1 MRTICVLYFVT
12 LTCSSLVFGQD
23 QGESNALDLRTRK
36 AIQVFIKDG
45 MEIAIEYEK
54 NGDLQKA
61 KNMYEQIQRLDNRIS
76 GVDAKIEFLDQQLV
90 AANQQVHMLDTSKGW
105 ISIGKVYKGRKF
117 RVLTAGTYTMT
128 LRQEPNAMGFEHG
141 DVKKN
146 GMHPEFPLGALIG
159 AYYTDKKPGKPFLIG
174 KEDTLVPE
182 KNGIL
187 YVKVNVPPAIACEGV
202 INIGTSGWFNLPLNS
217 APGTT
222 PKQYIDN

>member
-1 MRTICVLYFVT
+1 MRTICVFCLVA
-12 LTCSSLVFGQD
+12 LAASSMAFAQD
-23 QGESNALDLRTRK
+23 VGESNALDLRTRK

-61 KNMYEQIQRLDNRIS
+61 KNMYEQIQRLDNRIT
-76 GVDAKIEFLDQQLV
+76 GVGAKIEFLDQQLV

-105 ISIGKVYKGRKF
+105 VSIGMAYKGRKF

-128 LRQEPNAMGFEHG
+128 LKQEPNAMGFENG

-146 GMHPEFPLGALIG
+146 GMDPEFPLGSLIG
-159 AYYTDKKPGKPFLIG
+159 VYYTGKKPGKPFLIG

-182 KNGIL
+182 KDGIL
-187 YVKVNVPPAIACEGV
+187 YLKVNVPPAIACEGM
-202 INIGTSGWFNLPLNS
+202 INIGTSGWFNLPPNS
-217 APGTT
+217 APSI
-222 PKQYIDN
+222 PSK

>member
-1 MRTICVLYFVT
+1 MRTICVFCLVA
-12 LTCSSLVFGQD
+12 LAASSMAFAQD
-23 QGESNALDLRTRK
+23 VGESNALDLRTRK

-61 KNMYEQIQRLDNRIS
+61 KNMYEQIQRLDNRIT

-90 AANQQVHMLDTSKGW
+90 SANQQVHMLDTSKGW
-105 ISIGKVYKGRKF
+105 VSIGMAYKGRKF

-128 LRQEPNAMGFEHG
+128 LKQEPNAMGFENG

-146 GMHPEFPLGALIG
+146 GMDPEFPLGSLIG
-159 AYYTDKKPGKPFLIG
+159 VYYTGKKPGKPFLIG

-182 KNGIL
+182 KDGIL
-187 YVKVNVPPAIACEGV
+187 YLKVNVPPAIACEGM
-202 INIGTSGWFNLPLNS
+202 INIGTSGWFNLPPNS
-217 APGTT
+217 APSI
-222 PKQYIDN
+222 PSK

>member
-1 MRTICVLYFVT
+1 MRTICVFCLVA
-12 LTCSSLVFGQD
+12 LAASSMAFAQD
-23 QGESNALDLRTRK
+23 EGESNALDLRTRK

-61 KNMYEQIQRLDNRIS
+61 KNMYEQIQRLDNRIT

-90 AANQQVHMLDTSKGW
+90 SANQQVHMLDTSKGW
-105 ISIGKVYKGRKF
+105 VSIGMAYKGRKF

-128 LRQEPNAMGFEHG
+128 LKQEPNAMGFENG

-146 GMHPEFPLGALIG
+146 GMDPEFPLGSLIG
-159 AYYTDKKPGKPFLIG
+159 VYYTGKKPGKPFLIG

-182 KNGIL
+182 KDGIL
-187 YVKVNVPPAIACEGV
+187 YLKVNVPPAIACEGM
-202 INIGTSGWFNLPLNS
+202 INIGTSGWFNLPPNS
-217 APGTT
+217 APSI
-222 PKQYIDN
+222 PSK

>member
-1 MRTICVLYFVT
+1 MRTICVFCLVA
-12 LTCSSLVFGQD
+12 LAASSMVFGQD
-23 QGESNALDLRTRK
+23 EGESNALDLRTRK

-61 KNMYEQIQRLDNRIS
+61 KNMYEQIQRLDNRIT

-105 ISIGKVYKGRKF
+105 VSIGMAYKGRKF
-117 RVLTAGTYTMT
+117 RVLTAGTYAMT
-128 LRQEPNAMGFEHG
+128 LKQEPNAMGFEHG

-146 GMHPEFPLGALIG
+146 GMDPEFPLGSLIG

-174 KEDTLVPE
+174 KEGTLVPGMHVQRNA
-182 KNGIL
+182 KGC
-187 YVKVNVPPAIACEGV
+187 PR
-202 INIGTSGWFNLPLNS
+202 
-217 APGTT
+217 
-222 PKQYIDN
+222 

>member
-1 MRTICVLYFVT
+1 MRTICVFCLVA
-12 LTCSSLVFGQD
+12 LAASSMVFGQD
-23 QGESNALDLRTRK
+23 EGESNALDLRTRK

-61 KNMYEQIQRLDNRIS
+61 KNMYEQIQRLDNRIT

-105 ISIGKVYKGRKF
+105 VSIGMAYKGRKF

-128 LRQEPNAMGFEHG
+128 LKQEPNAMGFENG

-146 GMHPEFPLGALIG
+146 GMDPEFPLGSLIG
-159 AYYTDKKPGKPFLIG
+159 AYYTGKKPGKPFLIG

-182 KNGIL
+182 KDGIL
-187 YVKVNVPPAIACEGV
+187 YLKVNVPPVIACEGI
-202 INIGTSGWFNLPLNS
+202 INIGTSGWFNLPPNS
-217 APGTT
+217 APSIT
-222 PKQYIDN
+222 PK

>member
-1 MRTICVLYFVT
+1 MAFA
-12 LTCSSLVFGQD
+12 QD
-23 QGESNALDLRTRK
+23 EGESNALDLRTRK

-61 KNMYEQIQRLDNRIS
+61 KNMYEQIQRLDNRIT

-90 AANQQVHMLDTSKGW
+90 SANQQVHMLDTSKGW
-105 ISIGKVYKGRKF
+105 VSIGMAYKGRKF

-128 LRQEPNAMGFEHG
+128 LKQEPNAMGFENG

-146 GMHPEFPLGALIG
+146 GMDPEFPLGSLIG
-159 AYYTDKKPGKPFLIG
+159 VYYTGKKPGKPFLIG

-182 KNGIL
+182 KDGIL
-187 YVKVNVPPAIACEGV
+187 YLKVNVPPAIACEGM
-202 INIGTSGWFNLPLNS
+202 INIGTSGWFNLPPNS
-217 APGTT
+217 APSI
-222 PKQYIDN
+222 PSK

>member
-1 MRTICVLYFVT
+1 MRTICVFCLVA
-12 LTCSSLVFGQD
+12 LAASSMVFGQD
-23 QGESNALDLRTRK
+23 EGESNALDLRTRK

-61 KNMYEQIQRLDNRIS
+61 KNMYEQIQRLDNRIT

-105 ISIGKVYKGRKF
+105 VSIGMAYKGRKF

-128 LRQEPNAMGFEHG
+128 LKQEPNAMGFENG

-146 GMHPEFPLGALIG
+146 GMDPEFPLGSLIG
-159 AYYTDKKPGKPFLIG
+159 AYYTGKKPGKPFLIG
-174 KEDTLVPE
+174 KEHTLVPE
-182 KNGIL
+182 KDGIL
-187 YVKVNVPPAIACEGV
+187 YLKVNVPPVIACEGI
-202 INIGTSGWFNLPLNS
+202 INIGTSGWFNLPPNS
-217 APGTT
+217 APSIT
-222 PKQYIDN
+222 PK